1 MGIIRQLSES
11 IINKIAAGEVVERPA
26 SIVKELIENSIDA
39 GAKNIAIE
47 IEGGGKKHIL
57 VRDDGCGM
65 CEDDLFMALES
76 HATSKLS
83 KIEDLEDIATMGF
96 RGEAVPSIAAVTKFS
111 ISSAQSNGDGF
122 KIEAKNNSIVKNIP
136 VSMPKGTEI
145 VADDIF
151 FNVSAR
157 RKFLKEDKT
166 EYAKIREVVTNFA
179 VAYHNTAFSL
189 KSDSR
194 TIFSYAASNSRLERI
209 SSVWKISKDL
219 IGSAEVKHQ
228 NLVSVTAFVPSPL
241 ETVPGHSVTTVNG
254 RIVSDRAVNSAVF
267 GTFREAV
274 GGEFKSPVML
284 FIKTDPHFVDVN
296 VHPAKLEVR
305 FLNTALVAS
314 LIREAI
320 IAALQNIRG
329 GKENEN
335 KADTVSAQNLFYNEV
350 SQDMSKTIPDENPA
364 KPFNNGDLLENDG
377 LVHGK
382 ISIKPATEAGFT
394 GSNISYESRR
404 QLKPFIIEERT
415 APYSAGRY
423 EPENHERTEF
433 AEQTYVP
440 EPEHGN
446 LFGMKIRDY
455 KKIGVVFGVYL
466 VLEMKDKIVFLDQ
479 HAAHERITYTRL
491 KKALSMN
498 NGLSQELISP
508 LLIRLSPTEAATLEE
523 NRDKF
528 TKAGFVIDL
537 FDESSAALRATPA
550 LGFETDWEKVIKEI
564 LGEFSEYA
572 GSQEMEQFFVSH
584 LSQTACKASVRR
596 NDVLPDEEIDA
607 LVDAVNKSDF
617 LSCPHGRPFFFT
629 MTKNEFEK
637 KVQRR

>member
-1 MGIIRQLSES
+1 MGIIKQLSET

-39 GAKNIAIE
+39 GAKNIEVE

-65 CEDDLFMALES
+65 SEEDLFMALES
-76 HATSKLS
+76 HATSKLT

-111 ISSAQSNGDGF
+111 ISSAQKHGNGF
-122 KIEAKNNSIVKNIP
+122 KIETKNNSVVRNMP

-157 RKFLKEDKT
+157 RKFLKEEKT
-166 EYAKIREVVTNFA
+166 EYGKIREIITNFA
-179 VAYHNTAFSL
+179 VAYYRTAFSF

-194 TIFSYAASNSRLERI
+194 IIFSYAAANSQLERI
-209 SSVWKISKDL
+209 SSVWKISKEL
-219 IGSAEVKHQ
+219 IGSAEAAYQ
-228 NLVSVTAFVPSPL
+228 NTVSVHAFIPSPL
-241 ETVPGHSVTTVNG
+241 ESVPNHSVITVNG
-254 RIVSDRAVNSAVF
+254 RIVSDRAVNSAIF
-267 GTFREAV
+267 STFRDAV

-305 FLNTALVAS
+305 FLNTSLVTS

-320 IAALQNIRG
+320 LKALQSIRNCR
-329 GKENEN
+329 KNESSTDPIPQQNPLPKQVLQNFEYSN
-335 KADTVSAQNLFYNEV
+335 KNKNTE
-350 SQDMSKTIPDENPA
+350 
-364 KPFNNGDLLENDG
+364 KPSFNALQEKNDG
-377 LVHGK
+377 FIHGK
-382 ISIKPATEAGFT
+382 ITGKPASYAGFS
-394 GSNISYESRR
+394 G
-404 QLKPFIIEERT
+404 KV
-415 APYSAGRY
+415 Y
-423 EPENHERTEF
+423 EPLPKNYVNPFKIRENEPVYTPTRHENEIQ
-433 AEQTYVP
+433 EQAYIP

-466 VLEMKDKIVFLDQ
+466 VIEMEDKIVFLDQ
-479 HAAHERITYTRL
+479 HAAHERITYTAL
-491 KKALSMN
+491 QKAVSMN
-498 NGLSQELISP
+498 NGLSQELITP

-523 NRDKF
+523 NSEKF
-528 TKAGFVIDL
+528 KKSGFVINM
-537 FDESSAALRATPA
+537 FDESSATLRAIPA
-550 LGFETDWEKVIKEI
+550 LGLETNWEKVIKEM
-564 LGEFSEYA
+564 LGELAAYSDSFEL
-572 GSQEMEQFFVSH
+572 EKFFLSH
-584 LSQTACKASVRR
+584 LAQIACKASVRR
-596 NDVLPDEEIDA
+596 NDILADEEIDV
-607 LVDAVNKSDF
+607 LIDAVNKSDF
-617 LSCPHGRPFFFT
+617 LSCPHGRPFFFV

>member
-1 MGIIRQLSES
+1 MGIIRQLSET
-11 IINKIAAGEVVERPA
+11 IINKIAAGEVIERPA
-26 SIVKELIENSIDA
+26 SIVKELIENSLDA
-39 GAKNIAIE
+39 GAKNIEIE

-83 KIEDLEDIATMGF
+83 KIEDLEDLATMGF

-122 KIEAKNNSIVKNIP
+122 KIETKNNSVIRSTP

-151 FNVSAR
+151 FNISAR

-166 EYAKIREVVTNFA
+166 EYGKIRELVTNFA
-179 VAYHNTAFSL
+179 ITYYKTAFSL

-194 TIFSYAASNSRLERI
+194 LIFSYAAANSRLERI
-209 SSVWKISKDL
+209 SSVWKIGKEL
-219 IGSAEVKHQ
+219 IGVSEVSHGDT
-228 NLVSVTAFVPSPL
+228 VSIKAFIPSPL
-241 ETVPGHSVTTVNG
+241 ESVPNHSVITVNG
-254 RIVSDRAVNSAVF
+254 RIISDRAVNSAVF
-267 GTFREAV
+267 STFRDSI

-305 FLNTALVAS
+305 FLNTSLVTS

-320 IAALQNIRG
+320 IKALHSIRY
-329 GKENEN
+329 KEENEPVIMPLN
-335 KADTVSAQNLFYNEV
+335 FPFKNEIPQDPTETNSDKNAGNSSDEAPVS
-350 SQDMSKTIPDENPA
+350 K
-364 KPFNNGDLLENDG
+364 NDG
-377 LVHGK
+377 LIHGK
-382 ISIKPATEAGFT
+382 IADKNECVKLCCGIPRQPIRFTISEETPA
-394 GSNISYESRR
+394 
-404 QLKPFIIEERT
+404 
-415 APYSAGRY
+415 YSADKY
-423 EPENHERTEF
+423 EPENQKCKETS
-433 AEQTYVP
+433 QTYIP
-440 EPEHGN
+440 EPEQGN

-466 VLEMKDKIVFLDQ
+466 VIEMKDKIVFMDQ

-491 KKALSMN
+491 KNALALN

-523 NRDKF
+523 NKEKF
-528 TKAGFVIDL
+528 RKSGFIIDL
-537 FDESSAALRATPA
+537 FDESSATLRATPA

-564 LGEFSEYA
+564 LGEFAEYA
-572 GSQEMEQFFVSH
+572 GSSEMEQFFVSH
-584 LSQTACKASVRR
+584 LSQKACKASVRR
-596 NDVLPDEEIDA
+596 NDVLADEEIDS
-607 LVDAVNKSDF
+607 LIDAVNKSDF
-617 LSCPHGRPFFFT
+617 VSCPHGRPFFFI

>member
-1 MGIIRQLSES
+1 MGIIRQLSET

-39 GAKNIAIE
+39 GAKNIEIE
-47 IEGGGKKHIL
+47 IESGGKKHIL

-65 CEDDLFMALES
+65 SEDDLFMALES
-76 HATSKLS
+76 HATSKLT

-111 ISSAQSNGDGF
+111 ISSAQSHGNGF
-122 KIEAKNNSIVKNIP
+122 KIVTKNNSVVRNMP

-166 EYAKIREVVTNFA
+166 EYGKIREIITNFA
-179 VAYHNTAFSL
+179 VAYYQTAFSF

-194 TIFSYAASNSRLERI
+194 IIFSYAAANSQLERI
-209 SSVWKISKDL
+209 SSVWKISKEL
-219 IGSAEVKHQ
+219 IGSAEAAYQ
-228 NLVSVTAFVPSPL
+228 NTVSVRAFIPSPL
-241 ETVPGHSVTTVNG
+241 ESVPNHSVITVNG
-254 RIVSDRAVNSAVF
+254 RIVSDRAINSAVF
-267 GTFREAV
+267 STFKEAV

-305 FLNTALVAS
+305 FLNTSLVTS
-314 LIREAI
+314 LIREAMLK
-320 IAALQNIRG
+320 ALQSIRDC
-329 GKENEN
+329 KKNETETDYTPSQNPLPKQVSQNFEYSSKNEN
-335 KADTVSAQNLFYNEV
+335 A
-350 SQDMSKTIPDENPA
+350 A
-364 KPFNNGDLLENDG
+364 KPSFNTAKEKNDG
-377 LVHGK
+377 FIHGK
-382 ISIKPATEAGFT
+382 ISAKGASAGGFT
-394 GSNISYESRR
+394 TRIYEHE
-404 QLKPFIIEERT
+404 LKNFINPFKIRENEPVYT
-415 APYSAGRY
+415 PKKY
-423 EPENHERTEF
+423 ENEIP
-433 AEQTYVP
+433 EQTYIP

-466 VLEMKDKIVFLDQ
+466 VLEMKEKIIFLDQ

-491 KKALSMN
+491 KKALALS

-508 LLIRLSPTEAATLEE
+508 LLIKLSPTEASTLEE
-523 NRDKF
+523 NHEKF
-528 TKAGFVIDL
+528 IKAGFVIDL
-537 FDESSAALRATPA
+537 FDENSAMLRATPA
-550 LGFETDWEKVIKEI
+550 LGFETDWTKVVKEI
-564 LGEFSEYA
+564 LGEFAQYA

-596 NDVLPDEEIDA
+596 NDLLADEEIDA

-617 LSCPHGRPFFFT
+617 LSCPHGRPFFFV

>member
-1 MGIIRQLSES
+1 MGIIRQLSET

-39 GAKNIAIE
+39 GAKNIEVE

-65 CEDDLFMALES
+65 SEDDLFMALES

-111 ISSAQSNGDGF
+111 ISSAQNHGNGF
-122 KIEAKNNSIVKNIP
+122 KIETKNNSIVRNLP

-166 EYAKIREVVTNFA
+166 EYGKIREIVTNFA
-179 VAYHNTAFSL
+179 VAYYQTAFSF

-194 TIFSYAASNSRLERI
+194 IIFSYAAANSRLERI
-209 SSVWKISKDL
+209 SSVWKISKEL
-219 IGSAEVKHQ
+219 IGSAEASYQ
-228 NLVSVTAFVPSPL
+228 NTVSVHAFIPSPF
-241 ETVPGHSVTTVNG
+241 ESVPNHSVITVNG
-254 RIVSDRAVNSAVF
+254 RIVSDRAINSAVF
-267 GTFREAV
+267 GTFRDAV

-305 FLNTALVAS
+305 FLNTPLVTS
-314 LIREAI
+314 LIREAMLK
-320 IAALQNIRG
+320 ALQSIRECR
-329 GKENEN
+329 KNEN
-335 KADTVSAQNLFYNEV
+335 KSASLPLQNPLPKQV
-350 SQDMSKTIPDENPA
+350 SQNFENSEKRENAA
-364 KPFNNGDLLENDG
+364 KPSFNALQEKNDG
-377 LVHGK
+377 FIHGK
-382 ISIKPATEAGFT
+382 ISDKPASDAAF
-394 GSNISYESRR
+394 R
-404 QLKPFIIEERT
+404 
-415 APYSAGRY
+415 AHVY
-423 EPENHERTEF
+423 EPLPKNYINPFKLRENEPLYTPAKHENEITEP
-433 AEQTYVP
+433 AYVP

-466 VLEMKDKIVFLDQ
+466 VIEMQDRIVFLDQ
-479 HAAHERITYTRL
+479 HAAHERITYTAL
-491 KKALSMN
+491 QKAVSMN

-523 NRDKF
+523 NSGKF
-528 TKAGFVIDL
+528 KKSGFIIDM
-537 FDESSAALRATPA
+537 FDENSATLRAIPA
-550 LGFETDWEKVIKEI
+550 LGLETNWEKVIKEM
-564 LGEFSEYA
+564 LGELASYSDSFEL
-572 GSQEMEQFFVSH
+572 EKFFLSH
-584 LSQTACKASVRR
+584 LAQKACKASVRR
-596 NDVLPDEEIDA
+596 NDVLADEEIDV
-607 LVDAVNKSDF
+607 LIDAVNKSDF
-617 LSCPHGRPFFFT
+617 LSCPHGRPFFFV

>member
-1 MGIIRQLSES
+1 MGIIRQLSET

-39 GAKNIAIE
+39 GAKNIEIE

-65 CEDDLFMALES
+65 CEDDIFMALES

-111 ISSAQSNGDGF
+111 ISSAQSHGNGF
-122 KIEAKNNSIVKNIP
+122 KIETKNGSVVKNLP

-145 VADDIF
+145 VADDLF

-157 RKFLKEDKT
+157 RKFLKEEKT
-166 EYAKIREVVTNFA
+166 EYGKIREIITNFA
-179 VAYHNTAFSL
+179 VARYQTAFSF

-194 TIFSYAASNSRLERI
+194 NVFTYAAANSQLERI
-209 SSVWKISKDL
+209 SSVWKISKEL
-219 IGSAEVKHQ
+219 IGSAEAAHQ
-228 NLVSVTAFVPSPL
+228 DMVSVRAFVPSPL
-241 ETVPGHSVTTVNG
+241 ESVPGHSVTTVNG
-254 RIVSDRAVNSAVF
+254 RIISDRAVNSAVF
-267 GTFREAV
+267 STFRDAV

-320 IAALQNIRG
+320 LKALQSIRAND
-329 GKENEN
+329 KNEDKN
-335 KADTVSAQNLFYNEV
+335 DTVSTQNLIPKQV
-350 SQDMSKTIPDENPA
+350 SQISEKAVEAGNEG
-364 KPFNNGDLLENDG
+364 KPTSNAPKEKNDRFI
-377 LVHGK
+377 HGK
-382 ISIKPATEAGFT
+382 ISAKGA
-394 GSNISYESRR
+394 
-404 QLKPFIIEERT
+404 
-415 APYSAGRY
+415 SAGGFAARIY
-423 EPENHERTEF
+423 EPEHQDHVNPFKIRENQPFYAPASHEEEP
-433 AEQTYVP
+433 AGQAYIP

-491 KKALSMN
+491 KSMHALN

-508 LLIRLSPTEAATLEE
+508 LLIKLSPTETSILEE
-523 NRDKF
+523 NCGKFRDS
-528 TKAGFVIDL
+528 GFVIDI
-537 FDESSAALRATPA
+537 FDESSAMLRATPA
-550 LGFETDWEKVIKEI
+550 LGFDADWKQVIKEI
-564 LGEFSEYA
+564 LGEFAEYA
-572 GSQEMEQFFVSH
+572 GSQEMEQFFVAH
-584 LSQTACKASVRR
+584 LAQRACKASVRR
-596 NDVLPDEEIDA
+596 NDVLADEEIDA

-617 LSCPHGRPFFFT
+617 LSCPHGRPFFFV
-629 MTKNEFEK
+629 MTRNEFEK

>member
-1 MGIIRQLSES
+1 MGIIRQLSETV
-11 IINKIAAGEVVERPA
+11 INKIAAGEVVERPA

-39 GAKNIAIE
+39 GAKNIEIE
-47 IEGGGKKHIL
+47 IAGGGKKHIC

-65 CEDDLFMALES
+65 SEDDLFMALES

-83 KIEDLEDIATMGF
+83 KIEDLEDISTMGF

-122 KIEAKNNSIVKNIP
+122 RIEVKNGSVVKNLP

-166 EYAKIREVVTNFA
+166 EYAKIREIVTNFA
-179 VAYHNTAFSL
+179 VAYYGIAFSF

-194 TIFSYAASNSRLERI
+194 TVFTYASASSQLERI
-209 SSVWKISKDL
+209 SSVWKISKEL
-219 IGSAEVKHQ
+219 IGSAEVSSHGV
-228 NLVSVTAFVPSPL
+228 VSVLAFVPSPM
-241 ETVPGHSVTTVNG
+241 ESVPGHSVTTVNG

-305 FLNTALVAS
+305 FLNTALVTS

-320 IAALQNIRG
+320 LESLHSIRD
-329 GKENEN
+329 KEKTGE
-335 KADTVSAQNLFYNEV
+335 KTDTVSTENLYEKDV
-350 SQDMSKTIPDENPA
+350 SQVFEQINESKNIAIPFSEA
-364 KPFNNGDLLENDG
+364 HSAQNDG
-377 LVHGK
+377 LIHGRIFAK
-382 ISIKPATEAGFT
+382 GASAGRFT
-394 GSNISYESRR
+394 GYSSDSDCRNDV
-404 QLKPFIIEERT
+404 KPFIIKERNVPYT
-415 APYSAGRY
+415 AEKY
-423 EPENHERTEF
+423 EPENS
-433 AEQTYVP
+433 EQQEIPEKSYIP

-446 LFGMKIRDY
+446 IFGMKIRDY

-491 KKALSMN
+491 KSALLMN
-498 NGLSQELISP
+498 NGLSQELIAP
-508 LLIRLSPTEAATLEE
+508 LLIRLSPTETATLEE
-523 NRDKF
+523 NREKF
-528 TKAGFVIDL
+528 KKSGFVIDI
-537 FDESSAALRATPA
+537 FDESSATLRATPA

-564 LGEFSEYA
+564 LGEFAEYA

-584 LSQTACKASVRR
+584 LSQKACKASVRR
-596 NDVLPDEEIDA
+596 NDVLSEEDIDS
-607 LVDAVNKSDF
+607 LIDAVNKSDS

>member
-1 MGIIRQLSES
+1 MGIIKQLSET

-39 GAKNIAIE
+39 GAKNIEVE

-65 CEDDLFMALES
+65 SEEDLFMALES
-76 HATSKLS
+76 HATSKLT

-111 ISSAQSNGDGF
+111 ISSAQKHGNGF
-122 KIEAKNNSIVKNIP
+122 KIETKNNSVVRNMP

-157 RKFLKEDKT
+157 RKFLKEEKT
-166 EYAKIREVVTNFA
+166 EYGKIREIITNFA
-179 VAYHNTAFSL
+179 VAYYRTAFSF

-194 TIFSYAASNSRLERI
+194 IIFSYAAANSQLERI
-209 SSVWKISKDL
+209 SSVWKISKEL
-219 IGSAEVKHQ
+219 IGSAEAAYQ
-228 NLVSVTAFVPSPL
+228 NTVSVHAFIPSPL
-241 ETVPGHSVTTVNG
+241 ESVPNHSVITVNG
-254 RIVSDRAVNSAVF
+254 RIVSDRAVNSAIF
-267 GTFREAV
+267 STFRDAV

-305 FLNTALVAS
+305 FLNTSLVTS
-314 LIREAI
+314 LIREAMLK
-320 IAALQNIRG
+320 ALQSIRNCR
-329 GKENEN
+329 KNESST
-335 KADTVSAQNLFYNEV
+335 DPIPQQNPLPKQV
-350 SQDMSKTIPDENPA
+350 SQDFEYSSKNENTE
-364 KPFNNGDLLENDG
+364 KPSFNALQEKNDG
-377 LVHGK
+377 FIHGK
-382 ISIKPATEAGFT
+382 ITGKPASYAGFS
-394 GSNISYESRR
+394 G
-404 QLKPFIIEERT
+404 KV
-415 APYSAGRY
+415 Y
-423 EPENHERTEF
+423 EPLPKNYVNPFKIRENEPVYTPTRHENEIQ
-433 AEQTYVP
+433 EQAYIP

-466 VLEMKDKIVFLDQ
+466 VIEMEDKIVFLDQ
-479 HAAHERITYTRL
+479 HAAHERITYTAL
-491 KKALSMN
+491 QKAVSMN
-498 NGLSQELISP
+498 NGLSQELITP

-523 NRDKF
+523 NSEKF
-528 TKAGFVIDL
+528 KKSGFVINM
-537 FDESSAALRATPA
+537 FDESSATLRAIPA
-550 LGFETDWEKVIKEI
+550 LGLETNWEKVIKEM
-564 LGEFSEYA
+564 LGELAAYSDSFEL
-572 GSQEMEQFFVSH
+572 EKFFLSH
-584 LSQTACKASVRR
+584 LAQIACKASVRR
-596 NDVLPDEEIDA
+596 NDILADEEIDV
-607 LVDAVNKSDF
+607 LIDAVNKSDF
-617 LSCPHGRPFFFT
+617 LSCPHGRPFFFV

>member
-1 MGIIRQLSES
+1 MGIIRQLSET

-26 SIVKELIENSIDA
+26 SIVKELIENSLDA
-39 GAKNIAIE
+39 GAKNIEIE
-47 IEGGGKKHIL
+47 IESGGKKHIL

-65 CEDDLFMALES
+65 SEDDLFMALES
-76 HATSKLS
+76 HATSKLT
-83 KIEDLEDIATMGF
+83 KIEDLEDLTTMGF

-111 ISSAQSNGDGF
+111 IASAQNNGDGF
-122 KIEAKNNSIVKNIP
+122 KILSKNNSVIKSMP

-151 FNVSAR
+151 FNISAR
-157 RKFLKEDKT
+157 RKFLKEEKT
-166 EYAKIREVVTNFA
+166 EYSKIRELVTNVA
-179 VAYHNTAFSL
+179 VAYYKTAFSF

-194 TIFSYAASNSRLERI
+194 IVFSYPAANSQLERI
-209 SSVWKISKDL
+209 SSVWKISKEL
-219 IGSAEVKHQ
+219 IGVAEASHQ
-228 NLVSVTAFVPSPL
+228 DTVSIKAFIPSPL
-241 ETVPGHSVTTVNG
+241 ESVPNHSVITVNG
-254 RIVSDRAVNSAVF
+254 RIISDRAVNSAVF
-267 GTFREAV
+267 STFRDAV

-305 FLNTALVAS
+305 FLNTSLVTS

-320 IAALQNIRG
+320 LKAFQSIRN
-329 GKENEN
+329 GKKEET
-335 KADTVSAQNLFYNEV
+335 KTDPMSVQNLFPEHASRSTEVQTTTENSTKHLYNAE
-350 SQDMSKTIPDENPA
+350 SHN
-364 KPFNNGDLLENDG
+364 NDG
-377 LVHGK
+377 LIHGK
-382 ISIKPATEAGFT
+382 ISVKPHFDAGF
-394 GSNISYESRR
+394 GRIYEPDRKNYD
-404 QLKPFIIEERT
+404 KPFIVKEHETDYTPAKHTIET
-415 APYSAGRY
+415 SD
-423 EPENHERTEF
+423 
-433 AEQTYVP
+433 QTYIP

-466 VLEMKDKIVFLDQ
+466 VIEMKDKIVFLDQ

-491 KKALSMN
+491 KNALALN

-523 NRDKF
+523 NKDKF
-528 TKAGFVIDL
+528 RKAGFIIDL
-537 FDESSAALRATPA
+537 FDENSATLRATPA
-550 LGFETDWEKVIKEI
+550 LGFETDWEKVVKEI

-584 LSQTACKASVRR
+584 LSQKACKASVRR
-596 NDVLPDEEIDA
+596 NDVLADEEIDS
-607 LVDAVNKSDF
+607 LIDAVNKSDF
-617 LSCPHGRPFFFT
+617 ISCPHGRPFFFI

>member
-1 MGIIRQLSES
+1 MGIIRQLSET

-39 GAKNIAIE
+39 GAKNIEVE

-65 CEDDLFMALES
+65 SEEDLFMALES
-76 HATSKLS
+76 HATSKLT

-111 ISSAQSNGDGF
+111 ISSAQSHGNGF
-122 KIEAKNNSIVKNIP
+122 KIETKNNSVVRNMP

-157 RKFLKEDKT
+157 RKFLKEEKT
-166 EYAKIREVVTNFA
+166 EYGKIREIITNFA
-179 VAYHNTAFSL
+179 VAYYRTAFSF

-194 TIFSYAASNSRLERI
+194 IIFSYAAANSQLERI
-209 SSVWKISKDL
+209 SSVWKISKEL
-219 IGSAEVKHQ
+219 IGSAVAKHQ
-228 NLVSVTAFVPSPL
+228 DLVSVNAFIPSPI
-241 ETVPGHSVTTVNG
+241 ESVPNHSVITVNG

-267 GTFREAV
+267 STFREAV

-305 FLNTALVAS
+305 FLNTSLVTS

-320 IAALQNIRG
+320 LTALQNIRSS
-329 GKENEN
+329 KENEN
-335 KADTVSAQNLFYNEV
+335 KTDTVSPQNIFPNDV
-350 SQDMSKTIPDENPA
+350 SQNFKTTDETENAARPS
-364 KPFNNGDLLENDG
+364 FNAVQEKNDG
-377 LVHGK
+377 FIHGK
-382 ISIKPATEAGFT
+382 ISSKPTSHAGFS
-394 GSNISYESRR
+394 GHI
-404 QLKPFIIEERT
+404 
-415 APYSAGRY
+415 Y
-423 EPENHERTEF
+423 EPLPKNYVNPFKIRENEPVYTPTKHENEITEP
-433 AEQTYVP
+433 TYIP

-466 VLEMKDKIVFLDQ
+466 VIEMKDKIVFLDQ

-491 KKALSMN
+491 KNALALN

-508 LLIRLSPTEAATLEE
+508 LLIRLSPTETAALEE
-523 NRDKF
+523 NGEKF
-528 TKAGFVIDL
+528 RKAGFVIDL
-537 FDESSAALRATPA
+537 FDESSAMLRATPA
-550 LGFETDWEKVIKEI
+550 LGFEANWEKVVKEI
-564 LGEFSEYA
+564 LGEFAEYA

-596 NDVLPDEEIDA
+596 NDVLADEEIDA
-607 LVDAVNKSDF
+607 LIDAVNKSDF
-617 LSCPHGRPFFFT
+617 LSCPHGRPFFFV

>member
-1 MGIIRQLSES
+1 MGIIRQLSET

-39 GAKNIAIE
+39 GAKNIEIE

-76 HATSKLS
+76 HATSKLT
-83 KIEDLEDIATMGF
+83 KIEDLEDISTMGF

-111 ISSAQSNGDGF
+111 ISSAQKHGNGF
-122 KIEAKNNSIVKNIP
+122 KIETKNSSIVKNIP

-166 EYAKIREVVTNFA
+166 EYAKIRETVTNFA
-179 VAYHNTAFSL
+179 VAYHNIAFSL

-194 TIFSYAASNSRLERI
+194 TIFSYAAANSKLERI
-209 SSVWKISKDL
+209 SSVWKISKEL
-219 IGSAEVKHQ
+219 IGCSEVSHQ
-228 NLVSVTAFVPSPL
+228 DLVFINAFVPSPL
-241 ETVPGHSVTTVNG
+241 ETVPGHSVITVNG
-254 RIVSDRAVNSAVF
+254 RIVSDRAINSAVF
-267 GTFREAV
+267 GTFKEAV
-274 GGEFKSPVML
+274 GGEFRSPVML

-305 FLNTALVAS
+305 FLNTAIVTS
-314 LIREAI
+314 LIRDAI
-320 IAALQNIRG
+320 LAALQNVRG
-329 GKENEN
+329 KERNLPETETGPSQKVFPKGVLQVSDDHAENEN
-335 KADTVSAQNLFYNEV
+335 A
-350 SQDMSKTIPDENPA
+350 A
-364 KPFNNGDLLENDG
+364 KPLFNAAKEKNDG
-377 LVHGK
+377 FIHGK
-382 ISIKPATEAGFT
+382 IPAKATSHAGFS
-394 GSNISYESRR
+394 GHV
-404 QLKPFIIEERT
+404 
-415 APYSAGRY
+415 Y
-423 EPENHERTEF
+423 EPLPKNYVNPFKIRENEPLYTPAKQESVIP
-433 AEQTYVP
+433 EQTYIT

-491 KKALSMN
+491 KNALSLRS
-498 NGLSQELISP
+498 GLSQELISP
-508 LLIRLSPTEAATLEE
+508 LLIKLSPTEASTLEE
-523 NRDKF
+523 NREKF
-528 TKAGFVIDL
+528 IKAGFVIDL
-537 FDESSAALRATPA
+537 FDESSATLRATPA
-550 LGFETDWEKVIKEI
+550 LGFETDWGKVVKEI
-564 LGEFSEYA
+564 LGEFAQYA

-596 NDVLPDEEIDA
+596 NDVLADEEIDA
-607 LVDAVNKSDF
+607 LIDAVNKSDF
-617 LSCPHGRPFFFT
+617 LSCPHGRPFFFV

>member
-1 MGIIRQLSES
+1 MGIIRQLSET

-39 GAKNIAIE
+39 GAKNIEIE

-111 ISSAQSNGDGF
+111 ISSAQKNGDGF
-122 KIEAKNNSIVKNIP
+122 KIQTKNSSIVKNIP

-166 EYAKIREVVTNFA
+166 EYAKIRETVTNFA
-179 VAYHNTAFSL
+179 VAYHNIAFSL

-194 TIFSYAASNSRLERI
+194 SVFSYAAANSKLERI
-209 SSVWKISKDL
+209 SSVWKISKEL
-219 IGSAEVKHQ
+219 IGSAEASHQ
-228 NLVSVTAFVPSPL
+228 DLVSIHAFVPSPL

-254 RIVSDRAVNSAVF
+254 RIVYDRAVNSAVF

-284 FIKTDPHFVDVN
+284 FIKADPHFVDVN

-305 FLNTALVAS
+305 FLNTALVTS

-320 IAALQNIRG
+320 LAALQNIRG
-329 GKENEN
+329 KGKSET
-335 KADTVSAQNLFYNEV
+335 KTDAVSTQDLFDKKV
-350 SQDMSKTIPDENPA
+350 SQGKPEVNSVQNTA
-364 KPFNNGDLLENDG
+364 KPTFNASQLKNDG
-377 LVHGK
+377 LIHGK
-382 ISIKPATEAGFT
+382 ISTKPTSNAGFKAKVFEPGIKNYT
-394 GSNISYESRR
+394 DSFTIREESS
-404 QLKPFIIEERT
+404 
-415 APYSAGRY
+415 AYSAKKY
-423 EPENHERTEF
+423 EPEIP
-433 AEQTYVP
+433 EQTYIP

-466 VLEMKDKIVFLDQ
+466 VIEMKDKIVFLDQ
-479 HAAHERITYTRL
+479 HAAHERITYTKL
-491 KKALSMN
+491 KNAMSLN

-523 NRDKF
+523 NREKF
-528 TKAGFVIDL
+528 RKAGFVIDI
-537 FDESSAALRATPA
+537 FDESSATLRATPA

-596 NDVLPDEEIDA
+596 NDVLADEEIDA
-607 LVDAVNKSDF
+607 LIDAVNKSDF

>member
-1 MGIIRQLSES
+1 MGIIRQLSET

-39 GAKNIAIE
+39 GAKNIEIE
-47 IEGGGKKHIL
+47 IENGGKKHIL

-111 ISSAQSNGDGF
+111 ISSAQQNGDGF
-122 KIEAKNNSIVKNIP
+122 KIQTKNSSIVKNIP

-166 EYAKIREVVTNFA
+166 EYAKIRETVTNFA
-179 VAYHNTAFSL
+179 VAHFDIAFSL

-194 TIFSYAASNSRLERI
+194 TVFNYAAANSQLERI
-209 SSVWKISKDL
+209 SSVWKLSKEL
-219 IGSAEVKHQ
+219 IGSAEVKQ
-228 NLVSVTAFVPSPL
+228 QDIVSIQAFVPSPF

-254 RIVSDRAVNSAVF
+254 RIVYDRAVNSAVF

-284 FIKTDPHFVDVN
+284 FIKADPHFVDVN

-305 FLNTALVAS
+305 FLNTALVTS

-320 IAALQNIRG
+320 LAALQNIRN
-329 GKENEN
+329 KEKFEI
-335 KADTVSAQNLFYNEV
+335 KTDTVSTQNLFHMEV
-350 SQDMSKTIPDENPA
+350 SQDIPKENSTQNTAKTA
-364 KPFNNGDLLENDG
+364 FNVASVSGNDG
-377 LVHGK
+377 LIHGK
-382 ISIKPATEAGFT
+382 ISTKPTSNACFKAKVFEPEIKNYTDSFTIREEA
-394 GSNISYESRR
+394 S
-404 QLKPFIIEERT
+404 
-415 APYSAGRY
+415 AYSAKKY
-423 EPENHERTEF
+423 EPEVP
-433 AEQTYVP
+433 EQTSIA
-440 EPEHGN
+440 ETEREN

-479 HAAHERITYTRL
+479 HAAHERITYTKL
-491 KKALSMN
+491 KNAMSQRS
-498 NGLSQELISP
+498 GLSQELISP
-508 LLIRLSPTEAATLEE
+508 LLLRLSPAEAATLEE
-523 NRDKF
+523 NKEKF
-528 TKAGFVIDL
+528 AKAGFVIDL
-537 FDESSAALRATPA
+537 FDESSATLRATPA
-550 LGFETDWEKVIKEI
+550 LGFETDWEKVVKEI

-607 LVDAVNKSDF
+607 LIDAVNKSDF
-617 LSCPHGRPFFFT
+617 LSCPHGRPFFFVI
-629 MTKNEFEK
+629 TKNEFEK

>member
-1 MGIIRQLSES
+1 MGIIKQLSET

-39 GAKNIAIE
+39 GAKNIEVE

-65 CEDDLFMALES
+65 SEEDLFMALES
-76 HATSKLS
+76 HATSKLT

-111 ISSAQSNGDGF
+111 ISSAQKHGNGF
-122 KIEAKNNSIVKNIP
+122 KIETKNNSVVRNMP

-157 RKFLKEDKT
+157 RKFLKEEKT
-166 EYAKIREVVTNFA
+166 EYGKIREIITNFA
-179 VAYHNTAFSL
+179 VAYYRTAFSF

-194 TIFSYAASNSRLERI
+194 IIFSYAAANSQLERI
-209 SSVWKISKDL
+209 SSVWKISKEL
-219 IGSAEVKHQ
+219 IGSAEAAYQ
-228 NLVSVTAFVPSPL
+228 NTVSVHAFIPSPL
-241 ETVPGHSVTTVNG
+241 ESVPNHSVITVNG
-254 RIVSDRAVNSAVF
+254 RIVSDRAVNSAIF
-267 GTFREAV
+267 STFRDAV

-305 FLNTALVAS
+305 FLNTSLVTS

-320 IAALQNIRG
+320 LKALQSIRNCR
-329 GKENEN
+329 KNESST
-335 KADTVSAQNLFYNEV
+335 DPIPQQNPLPKQV
-350 SQDMSKTIPDENPA
+350 SQDFEYSSKNENTE
-364 KPFNNGDLLENDG
+364 KPSFNALQEKNDG
-377 LVHGK
+377 FIHGK
-382 ISIKPATEAGFT
+382 IMGKPASYAGFS
-394 GSNISYESRR
+394 G
-404 QLKPFIIEERT
+404 KV
-415 APYSAGRY
+415 Y
-423 EPENHERTEF
+423 EPLPKNYVNPFKIRENEPVYTPTRHENEIQ
-433 AEQTYVP
+433 EQAYIP

-466 VLEMKDKIVFLDQ
+466 VIEMEDKIVFLDQ
-479 HAAHERITYTRL
+479 HAAHERITYTAL
-491 KKALSMN
+491 QKAVSMN
-498 NGLSQELISP
+498 NGLSQELITP

-523 NRDKF
+523 NSEKF
-528 TKAGFVIDL
+528 KKSGFVIDM
-537 FDESSAALRATPA
+537 FDESSATLRAIPA
-550 LGFETDWEKVIKEI
+550 LGLETNWEKVIKEM
-564 LGEFSEYA
+564 LGELAAYSDSFEL
-572 GSQEMEQFFVSH
+572 EKFFLSH
-584 LSQTACKASVRR
+584 LAQIACKASVRR
-596 NDVLPDEEIDA
+596 NDVLADEEIDV
-607 LVDAVNKSDF
+607 LIDAVNKSDF
-617 LSCPHGRPFFFT
+617 LSCPHGRPFFFV

>member
-39 GAKNIAIE
+39 GAKNIEIE

-111 ISSAQSNGDGF
+111 ISSAQKNGDGF
-122 KIEAKNNSIVKNIP
+122 KIQTKNSSIVKNIP

-166 EYAKIREVVTNFA
+166 EYAKIREIVTNFA
-179 VAYHNTAFSL
+179 VAYHNIAFSL

-194 TIFSYAASNSRLERI
+194 SVFSYAAANSRLERI
-209 SSVWKISKDL
+209 SSVWKISKEL
-219 IGSAEVKHQ
+219 IGSAEATHQ
-228 NLVSVTAFVPSPL
+228 DLVSIHAFVPSPL
-241 ETVPGHSVTTVNG
+241 ETVPGHSVITVNG

-284 FIKTDPHFVDVN
+284 FINTDPHFVDVN

-305 FLNTALVAS
+305 FLNTALVTS

-320 IAALQNIRG
+320 LAALQNIRE
-329 GKENEN
+329 KEKSGTKTEVESEQKVFPKEVLQEAAKTEPAEN
-335 KADTVSAQNLFYNEV
+335 T
-350 SQDMSKTIPDENPA
+350 SKPA
-364 KPFNNGDLLENDG
+364 FNAALSKNDG
-377 LVHGK
+377 LIHGK
-382 ISIKPATEAGFT
+382 IPAKATSHAGF
-394 GSNISYESRR
+394 SRNTR
-404 QLKPFIIEERT
+404 EFEPKNYVNPFKIRENEPIYT
-415 APYSAGRY
+415 PT
-423 EPENHERTEF
+423 EPETEIQ
-433 AEQTYVP
+433 ELTYIP

-466 VLEMKDKIVFLDQ
+466 VLEMKDKIIFLDQ

-491 KKALSMN
+491 KNALALN

-523 NRDKF
+523 NKDKF
-528 TKAGFVIDL
+528 RKAGFLIDL
-537 FDESSAALRATPA
+537 FDESTAALRATPA
-550 LGFETDWEKVIKEI
+550 LGFETDWEKVVKEI

-596 NDVLPDEEIDA
+596 NDLLADEEIDA
-607 LVDAVNKSDF
+607 LIDAVNKSDF